1 MTAFW
6 IALQFFTRL
15 PSPVVSYD
23 DEIQISRSALF
34 YPLVGAIIGALLF
47 SLIWLLGLIPSKD
60 LLSSAPELIAAV
72 ILLIWVAVTGALH
85 LDGLGDSAD
94 AWLGGG
100 NDKQLSLK
108 IMQDPHAG
116 TAAVVS
122 IVLLLLV
129 KFTAL
134 SHLFSQHTL
143 WPLFVAPI
151 LGRTAALALLL
162 TTPSARP
169 DGFGAQISRHLPRV
183 PAIVMVLVTCL
194 LIGLAWPIEAGIVL
208 LCTLLMT
215 LLLRRLML
223 IRLSG
228 TTGDTCGALIEI
240 IEALCLL
247 VLCFFV

>member
-15 PSPVVSYD
+15 PSPAVSYD
-23 DEIQISRSALF
+23 DDVKVSRSALF
-34 YPLVGAIIGALLF
+34 YPLIGAIIGALLF

-60 LLSSAPELIAAV
+60 LLSTAPELVAAV
-72 ILLIWVAVTGALH
+72 ILIIWVAVTGALH

-108 IMQDPHAG
+108 IMQDPRAG

-122 IVLLLLV
+122 IVLLLLL
-129 KFTAL
+129 KFAAL
-134 SHLFSQHTL
+134 AHLFSHHTI
-143 WPLFVAPI
+143 WPLLLAPI
-151 LGRTAALALLL
+151 LGRTSALALLL
-162 TTPSARP
+162 TTPSARA
-169 DGFGAQISRHLPRV
+169 DGFSAQISRHLPRA
-183 PAIVMVLVTCL
+183 PAIVVILIICL
-194 LIGLAWPIEAGIVL
+194 LIGLAWPVEGGIVL

-223 IRLSG
+223 IRLAG